1 MMEQKWSRIIILSL
15 TLHVTVFAVLLFVP
29 DHMPSG
35 RIKGPV
41 YEVNLV
47 DMPPASRFKTGKAS
61 GRKTGKKKVIN
72 RKKASYT
79 RRISKP
85 SKKKK
90 AVVIAKRTLKK
101 IEKKTKKPKKTSSK
115 HVDNAIKKIEK
126 RVKSKEKN
134 PDRSIDRVIAKI
146 EKKLRKESE
155 NSVDQAVSRIE
166 SRIRGGVG
174 GGTDKGI
181 GNRIYQ
187 IKIYERIKANWSY
200 PVAIASSKRD
210 KDLEAVFV
218 IRVRKDGTI
227 IDHSFKK
234 RSSNAIFDQSVLK
247 AVERSNP
254 LPPFPPGYLKTY
266 DSIEITFNLSNLQ
279 GR

>member
-1 MMEQKWSRIIILSL
+1 MEQKWSRTIILSL
-15 TLHVTVFAVLLFVP
+15 TLHVMVFAALLFVP
-29 DHMPSG
+29 DHMPVG
-35 RIKGPV
+35 KIRGPV

-47 DMPPASRFKTGKAS
+47 DMPPARRLKTGKGS
-61 GRKTGKKKVIN
+61 RTKTGKKKVIN
-72 RKKASYT
+72 RKKTSRAK
-79 RRISKP
+79 RISRP
-85 SKKKK
+85 LKKEK

-101 IEKKTKKPKKTSSK
+101 KKRKIKKTKKTSSG
-115 HVDNAIKKIEK
+115 HVDKAIKKIEK
-126 RVKSKEKN
+126 RVKSKEKD
-134 PDRSIDRVIAKI
+134 PDRSIDLAIAKI
-146 EKKLRKESE
+146 EKRVRKESE

-166 SRIRGGVG
+166 SRIKGGAG
-174 GGTDKGI
+174 GGAYKGI

-187 IKIYERIKANWSY
+187 VKIYERIKSNWSY

-210 KDLEAVFV
+210 KNLEAVFV

-227 IDHSFKK
+227 MDHSFKK

-247 AVERSNP
+247 AIEKSDP